1 VDRVVAGEQPDTV
14 ETVPVYQVV
23 VLLVGQRLDGRRVEA
38 LAALREGKMDGE
50 LTDHG
55 LAGPGRGADEHAAAI
70 LERLA
75 GFTLEGVEVER
86 QLFRE
91 SRQRRISSGAFGPPA
106 GRSVPLGG
114 AAHRNEANDCRPLA
128 CRGTFLTPNEVK
140 GPLPN
145 GRFLKTSSARLPSAR
160 LLNAGRAGGAHP
172 AQT

>member
-1 VDRVVAGEQPDTV
+1 MLRRTSVVITTTGASPLIELS
-14 ETVPVYQVV
+14 PVSSPTRSRPCRSTRSLY
-23 VLLVGQRLDGRRVEA
+23 LVGQRLDGRRVEA

-91 SRQRRISSGAFGPPA
+91 S
-106 GRSVPLGG
+106 
-114 AAHRNEANDCRPLA
+114 
-128 CRGTFLTPNEVK
+128 
-140 GPLPN
+140 
-145 GRFLKTSSARLPSAR
+145 
-160 LLNAGRAGGAHP
+160 
-172 AQT
+172 